1 MFGWNPYKS
10 IVSDVQTLDE
20 IKQDFEDFKRPD
32 IILFVKEFNLRD
44 LLVLQDDRHRYLN
57 KIQDLRY
64 LRNIDEEVLFQ
75 SYKNILPKT
84 QKLP

>member
-1 MFGWNPYKS
+1 MNQEIEDS
-10 IVSDVQTLDE
+10 I
-20 IKQDFEDFKRPD
+20 KPD

-64 LRNIDEEVLFQ
+64 LRNINEEVLFQ

-84 QKLP
+84 QKNP